1 MKVQVFVDSDYRV
14 YNSEEVDA
22 YVQGVIEDSNEE
34 ILENFIKHIG
44 TRDNLN
50 PLFRALYNCDS
61 EAFSK
66 ISLEFEIFLSN
77 YKDDYISENFYEST
91 IEI

>member
-1 MKVQVFVDSDYRV
+1 MKVQVFVDNDYRV

-22 YVQGVIEDSNEE
+22 YIQEAIEDSNEE
-34 ILENFIKHIG
+34 MLEDFIRHID

-50 PLFRALYNCDS
+50 PLFRALYECDS

-66 ISLEFEIFLSN
+66 LCADFENFLSN
-77 YKDDYISENFYEST
+77 YRADYISENFYDST

>member
-1 MKVQVFVDSDYRV
+1 MKIQVFVDSDYRA
-14 YNSEEVDA
+14 YNSEEVDG
-22 YVQGVIEDSNEE
+22 YVQGIIEDSNEE
-34 ILENFIKHIG
+34 MLENFIKHID

-50 PLFRALYNCDS
+50 PLFSALYNCDS

-66 ISLEFEIFLSN
+66 LCVKFETFLSN
-77 YKDDYISENFYEST
+77 YRADYISENFHEST

>member
-1 MKVQVFVDSDYRV
+1 MKVQVFVSSDYRV
-14 YNSEEVDA
+14 YNSEEVDG

-34 ILENFIKHIG
+34 MLENFIRHIDTG
-44 TRDNLN
+44 DNLN
-50 PLFRALYNCDS
+50 PLFSALYNCDS

-66 ISLEFEIFLSN
+66 ICLEFEIFFNN
-77 YKDDYISENFYEST
+77 YRDDYISENFYEST

>member
-1 MKVQVFVDSDYRV
+1 MKIQVFVDSDYRV
-14 YNSEEVDA
+14 YNSEEVDG
-22 YVQGVIEDSNEE
+22 YVQGIIEDSDKEM
-34 ILENFIKHIG
+34 LENFIKYIDA
-44 TRDNLN
+44 RDNLN

-66 ISLEFEIFLSN
+66 ICLQFEIFLSN
-77 YKDDYISENFYEST
+77 YRGDYISENFHEST

>member
-1 MKVQVFVDSDYRV
+1 MKVQVFVDSDYQV
-14 YNSEEVDA
+14 YSSEEVDG
-22 YVQGVIEDSNEE
+22 YVQGIIEDSNEE
-34 ILENFIKHIG
+34 MLENFIRYID

-50 PLFRALYNCDS
+50 PLFSALYNCDS

-66 ISLEFEIFLSN
+66 ICLQFEIFLSN
-77 YKDDYISENFYEST
+77 YRGDYISENFYEST